1 MIGQDFGTKE
11 DKTGMTAPRQW
22 PTNADKARMDCISK
36 ARNIARMLDKL
47 LDHVTSP
54 EDLRTIS
61 RINRVAAEI
70 EITLIEIRH
79 TEKGENDHE

>member
-1 MIGQDFGTKE
+1 MIGQAFGAKKDE
-11 DKTGMTAPRQW
+11 SGMTSPRQW

-36 ARNIARMLDKL
+36 ARRIALMLDKL

-70 EITLIEIRH
+70 EITLIEVRH
-79 TEKGENDHE
+79 IEKGENDHE